1 MANIGDDTH
10 GTNGQLSLNQSI
22 TITNTNLLAP
32 TVYKFPSNI
41 TRKEGLEEEY
51 FVDLTAYAR
60 LHEKHTRMLSESN
73 KNNKSSQ
80 RINELEDK
88 NVRLQQMND
97 SLKKKLL
104 ELMNTSNTNDF
115 GIADAADFL
124 LPSIA
129 DEDINPISG
138 RCIAC
143 ASSLK
148 VVNDPCGHVVYC
160 IDCDKKEENY
170 FLARHN
176 VNENLNRTCAV
187 CRQPILKTIRIYFP

>member
-10 GTNGQLSLNQSI
+10 GTNGELSLNQSI
-22 TITNTNLLAP
+22 TNTNTNLLAP

-60 LHEKHTRMLSESN
+60 LHEKHTRMLSECN
-73 KNNKSSQ
+73 KPSKSSQ
-80 RINELEDK
+80 RINELKNK
-88 NVRLQQMND
+88 NVRLQLMND
-97 SLKKKLL
+97 SLKQKLL
-104 ELMNTSNTNDF
+104 ELINTSNTNDSSST
-115 GIADAADFL
+115 DVADFL
-124 LPSIA
+124 LPSTA
-129 DEDINPISG
+129 DKDNNPISG

-170 FLARHN
+170 FLARHKL
-176 VNENLNRTCAV
+176 NENLNRTCSI